1 MTIKP
6 GTLVYDKESGR
17 YDIRSGLNEYYG
29 GLHCGQSFE
38 VFDGKHWK
46 PTRIEMDMRR
56 NWYLVGIDTDNLEG
70 LRVRRNAKRYY
81 RDSRRNGMALFSC
94 PTTA

>member
-17 YDIRSGLNEYYG
+17 YNIRSGLNEYYG

-38 VFDGKHWK
+38 VIKL
-46 PTRIEMDMRR
+46 
-56 NWYLVGIDTDNLEG
+56 YLSMYN
-70 LRVRRNAKRYY
+70 KY
-81 RDSRRNGMALFSC
+81 
-94 PTTA
+94 

>member
-46 PTRIEMDMRR
+46 PTRIEMDSAGT
-56 NWYLVGIDTDNLEG
+56 GIWWVST
-70 LRVRRNAKRYY
+70 
-81 RDSRRNGMALFSC
+81 
-94 PTTA
+94 PTI

>member
-1 MTIKP
+1 MTRKADAM
-6 GTLVYDKESGR
+6 T
-17 YDIRSGLNEYYG
+17 YG

-81 RDSRRNGMALFSC
+81 RDSRRNGMSLFSC

>member
-6 GTLVYDKESGR
+6 GTLVYAKESGR

-38 VFDGKHWK
+38 VFDAYFQYTEE
-46 PTRIEMDMRR
+46 P
-56 NWYLVGIDTDNLEG
+56 YLSSHILS
-70 LRVRRNAKRYY
+70 A
-81 RDSRRNGMALFSC
+81 S
-94 PTTA
+94 

>member
-29 GLHCGQSFE
+29 E
-38 VFDGKHWK
+38 HWK

-56 NWYLVGIDTDNLEG
+56 NWYLVGIKSSPSSLVKDSSTIM
-70 LRVRRNAKRYY
+70 VPCSKSISFTCNA
-81 RDSRRNGMALFSC
+81 SNSPILI
-94 PTTA
+94 PV

>member
-46 PTRIEMDMRR
+46 LPVSKWICAGTGIWWVSTPTI
-56 NWYLVGIDTDNLEG
+56 
-70 LRVRRNAKRYY
+70 
-81 RDSRRNGMALFSC
+81 
-94 PTTA
+94 

>member
-46 PTRIEMDMRR
+46 PTRIEMDMCR
-56 NWYLVGIDTDNLEG
+56 NWYLVGTPYHGNLEYI
-70 LRVRRNAKRYY
+70 RARI
-81 RDSRRNGMALFSC
+81 
-94 PTTA
+94 

>member
-46 PTRIEMDMRR
+46 PPLSLSSAYSPM
-56 NWYLVGIDTDNLEG
+56 L
-70 LRVRRNAKRYY
+70 A
-81 RDSRRNGMALFSC
+81 SSPSNGMISQEAVTRSAGWYC
-94 PTTA
+94 GNRQNR